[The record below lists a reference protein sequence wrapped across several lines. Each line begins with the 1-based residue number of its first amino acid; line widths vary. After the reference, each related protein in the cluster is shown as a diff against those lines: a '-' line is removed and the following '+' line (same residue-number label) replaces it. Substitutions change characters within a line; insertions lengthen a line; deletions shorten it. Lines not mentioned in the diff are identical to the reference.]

1 VKTGSNIAY
10 VTLALYDWGDP
21 PHCGDQGPPG
31 NEAEVI
37 PFTLHAKVAGLT
49 GDHRHGVQAQGCSK
63 GAAFLLGRRD
73 GRVKLGDPPRTFLVG
88 EDGGEPHVK
97 IEALTL
103 TVACISS
110 GHATQATSPRPEM
123 SRSARSTARDS
134 DWEKSRSA

>member
-103 TVACISS
+103 HCGVHQQRACHPGHVPAPGDVQISEVHGKGFRLGEVA
-110 GHATQATSPRPEM
+110 
-123 SRSARSTARDS
+123 
-134 DWEKSRSA
+134 